1 MLTLVIGGARSGKS
15 RCAQSLCSKGPRVT
29 YIATAR
35 LEDDEMRARVA
46 RHRRDRPAEWLTIEE
61 PLAIAD
67 AVILHAPQMDFVL
80 LDCLTVW
87 LSNFC
92 SERRDYTP
100 EELELAASKEVAR
113 LIAASACSH
122 LVVVTNEVGSG
133 IVPDSPVGRLFRD
146 LQGLVNQQVAGEADF
161 VYQTVAGIPLRIK
174 PYGGC
179 A

>member
-46 RHRRDRPAEWLTIEE
+46 RHRRDRPVGWLTIEE

-67 AVILHAPQMDFVL
+67 AVKHHAPRMDFIL
-80 LDCLTVW
+80 LDCLTIW

-100 EELELAASKEVAR
+100 EELELAASEEVTR
-113 LIAASACSH
+113 LITASASSH
-122 LVVVTNEVGSG
+122 VVIVTNEVGNG
-133 IVPDSPVGRLFRD
+133 IVPESPVGRLFRD
-146 LQGLVNQQVAGEADF
+146 LHGLINQQVASEADF
-161 VYQTVAGIPLRIK
+161 VYQTVAGILVLIK
-174 PYGGC
+174 PTGGC